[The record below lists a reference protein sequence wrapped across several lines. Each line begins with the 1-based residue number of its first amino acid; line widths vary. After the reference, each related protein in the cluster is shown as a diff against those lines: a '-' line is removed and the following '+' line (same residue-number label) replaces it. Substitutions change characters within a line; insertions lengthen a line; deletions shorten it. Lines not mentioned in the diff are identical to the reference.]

1 MINCELFSHV
11 YFATL
16 PMPHICIH
24 LDSLGNFGFRA

>member
-16 PMPHICIH
+16 PMSRSCAH
-24 LDSLGNFGFRA
+24 LDSFGKFGFRA